1 MFSSYAYIYIHKIKE
16 MFVYIY
22 IISGSIR
29 CFPWLQDL
37 ARLKIALKHFGPRP
51 KKFAGP
57 WPILNVFFATIV
69 CFSLSFASF
78 SRCCFLGGL
87 SILPCLCTGNIT

>member
-29 CFPWLQDL
+29 CFPCLQDL

-57 WPILNVFFATIV
+57 CPRAFKLLKQPQKIIV
-69 CFSLSFASF
+69 D
-78 SRCCFLGGL
+78 
-87 SILPCLCTGNIT
+87 